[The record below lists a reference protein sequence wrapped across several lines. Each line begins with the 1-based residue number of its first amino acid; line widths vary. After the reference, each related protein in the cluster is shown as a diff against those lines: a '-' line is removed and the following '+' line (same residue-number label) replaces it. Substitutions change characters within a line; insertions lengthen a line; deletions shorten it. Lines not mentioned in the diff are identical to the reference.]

1 MLMMRMVDI
10 LEKKMILYGVKKLS
24 SPNWTISSSLLAKR
38 YSTNHPTMSLHTYIY
53 GLRYSKA
60 AYNCEITI
68 FTQPC

>member
-38 YSTNHPTMSLHTYIY
+38 YSTDHLYNVSSYVYIM
-53 GLRYSKA
+53 LK
-60 AYNCEITI
+60 I
-68 FTQPC
+68 